1 MAGLVDTFARRTA
14 VTQPTRFNSAVGSSA
29 AGDDGGGFWDGL
41 KGIGDALGGI
51 TGQQGSG
58 RSANGNSTSGGSAY
72 AGSPNSMNT
81 GPAPSIPTRT
91 YTRNNADQI
100 MPALFDANNTLALNN
115 ARIDGNIAMLMNNQA
130 ARNAGFANSE
140 SAYKNQLA
148 GQIANANLD
157 IQGFDIQQANYPQ
170 WYKFLAEKWG
180 NAMTAGKAD
189 LDYIAKQQVNSATQR
204 LIDWR
209 EIQQGKKEVEQQTKT
224 ARRDATSAAVVGG
237 VIQNAAQDYGDIDQA
252 RGNALY
258 GLDLADQKSQL
269 SEKQRRE
276 ELSNRRSQLIAD
288 LTDFDINT
296 REGQAKL
303 REREQLLGIEAQKAR
318 MQPRMLQDAMNV
330 TLANLGL
337 DKVMS
342 QGQFLESLANADAQ
356 KQAALNQYL
365 QEAGAWLRMVETWQ
379 STVPGASRVPGP
391 NPSAGKPP
399 VDRQGFR

>member
-140 SAYKNQLA
+140 QAYKNQLA

-189 LDYIAKQQVNSATQR
+189 LDFIAKQQVNSADQR

-209 EIQQGKKEVEQQTKT
+209 EIQQGKKEVEQQSGV
-224 ARRDATSAAVVGG
+224 ARREATSAAVVGG
-237 VIQNAAQDYGDIDQA
+237 VIQNASRTTATSTRPAATRCTASTSLTRSPGSPRSSAVRSCRTAAVSSSPTSPTSTSTRA
-252 RGNALY
+252 RVRPSCASVNSFSAS
-258 GLDLADQKSQL
+258 K
-269 SEKQRRE
+269 RRRPAC
-276 ELSNRRSQLIAD
+276 SPACCR
-288 LTDFDINT
+288 T
-296 REGQAKL
+296 R
-303 REREQLLGIEAQKAR
+303 
-318 MQPRMLQDAMNV
+318 
-330 TLANLGL
+330 
-337 DKVMS
+337 
-342 QGQFLESLANADAQ
+342 
-356 KQAALNQYL
+356 
-365 QEAGAWLRMVETWQ
+365 
-379 STVPGASRVPGP
+379 
-391 NPSAGKPP
+391 
-399 VDRQGFR
+399 